1 MRIPHY
7 FGGFKNENLN
17 LDTWDLKGVD
27 IPEEARI
34 KGSHIKVCWY

>member
-1 MRIPHY
+1 MKILHY
-7 FGGFKNENLN
+7 FGDLKMKLN
-17 LDTWDLKGVD
+17 LDMWDLKGVD